1 MCVCHIHSLTCSLAH
16 SSYIYLSLSLSFPFL
31 LHLLH
36 LLLLLLFV
44 LLSLSPYSTILFLFL
59 LSSFS
64 FFQIFLLF
72 YPFLSSPDLPPHP
85 THPETSKAVGFR
97 ATTMLTNKRKPG
109 VVDRSLLW
117 AQCIHKENTV
127 EFAEIKGKCIVNST
141 I

>member
-36 LLLLLLFV
+36 RLLLLFV

-59 LSSFS
+59 VLLPDIFIILSFS
-64 FFQIFLLF
+64 VLTG
-72 YPFLSSPDLPPHP
+72 PPPPPP